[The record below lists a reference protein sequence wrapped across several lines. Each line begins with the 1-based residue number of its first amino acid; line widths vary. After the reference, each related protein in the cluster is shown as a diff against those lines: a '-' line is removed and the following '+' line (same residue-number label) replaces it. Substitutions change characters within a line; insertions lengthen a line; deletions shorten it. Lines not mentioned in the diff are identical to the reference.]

1 MWHNSFGSKFKI
13 SIWGASHAP
22 EVGVC
27 IGGVPA
33 GIALSE
39 ADFEADLSRRRASA
53 KGTTARHEA
62 DVPTIRSGVIKGK
75 TTGEMIEIVF
85 RNGDVRSADY
95 SQFEAHPRPS
105 HVDFV
110 ARAKYGEEVDLRGS
124 GQFSGRMTV
133 LLVAAGVVAKKVVEG
148 VQYATSIV
156 EIGGSRNEAEF
167 SDIITAAMADGDS
180 VGGIVECV
188 AKGVKVGLG
197 EPFFDSAESI
207 IAHLLFSVP
216 AVKGVEFGS
225 GFEGIRLRGSERN
238 DRLVNSDGHTA
249 TNNEGGING
258 GITNGNDLIVRVA
271 IKPTPSISCEQM
283 TYNREL
289 DKVAPLR
296 IKGRHDACIA
306 LRAAVVV
313 ESAVAIA
320 LAELTL
326 TAHAS
331 SLTSRLSSFV

>member
-1 MWHNSFGSKFKI
+1 MWHNSFGSKFKL

-22 EVGVC
+22 EVGVR
-27 IGGVPA
+27 IEGVPQ

-39 ADFEADLSRRRASA
+39 ADFEADLARRRASA

-62 DVPTIRSGVIKGK
+62 DIPTLRTGVVEGV
-75 TTGEMIEIVF
+75 TTGEPIEIVF
-85 RNGDVRSADY
+85 QNGDTRSSDY
-95 SQFEAHPRPS
+95 SQFENHNRPS
-105 HVDFV
+105 HIDFT
-110 ARAKYGEEVDLRGS
+110 ARAKYGSEVDLRGS

-133 LLVAAGVVAKKVVEG
+133 LLVAAGVVAKNILQSTEY
-148 VQYATSIV
+148 QTSIV

-167 SDIITAAMADGDS
+167 ADIIAAAMADGDS
-180 VGGIVECV
+180 VGGIVECR
-188 AKGVKVGLG
+188 ARGIEVGLG

-225 GFEGIRLRGSERN
+225 GFEGVKLRGSERN
-238 DRLVNSDGHTA
+238 DCFVDSEGHTA

-258 GITNGNDLIVRVA
+258 GITNGNELVVRVA
-271 IKPTPSISCEQM
+271 IKPTASISCEQM
-283 TYNREL
+283 TYNKEL
-289 DKVAPLR
+289 GKVAPLR

-313 ESAVAIA
+313 EAVVAIA
-320 LAELTL
+320 LAELKMQ
-326 TAHAS
+326 
-331 SLTSRLSSFV
+331 

>member
-22 EVGVC
+22 EIGVR
-27 IGGVPA
+27 IEGVPQ
-33 GIALSE
+33 GISLSE
-39 ADFEADLSRRRASA
+39 GDFEADLSRRRASA

-62 DVPTIRSGVIKGK
+62 DIPILRSGVAEGT
-75 TTGEMIEIVF
+75 TTGEPMEIVF
-85 RNGDVRSADY
+85 QNGDTRSSDY
-95 SQFEAHPRPS
+95 SQFESHNRPS
-105 HVDFV
+105 HIDFV
-110 ARAKYGEEVDLRGS
+110 ARAKYGNEVDLRGS
-124 GQFSGRMTV
+124 GQFSGRMTA
-133 LLVAAGVVAKKVVEG
+133 LLVAAGVIAKKILQNIEY
-148 VQYATSIV
+148 QTSIV

-167 SDIITAAMADGDS
+167 ADIIAAAMADGDS
-180 VGGIVECV
+180 VGGVVECR
-188 AKGVKVGLG
+188 AKGIEVGLG

-238 DRLVNSDGHTA
+238 DCFVDGEGHTA

-258 GITNGNDLIVRVA
+258 GITNGNELVVRAA
-271 IKPTPSISCEQM
+271 IKPTASISKEQM
-283 TYNREL
+283 TYNKEL
-289 DKVAPLR
+289 GEVVPLR

-313 ESAVAIA
+313 ESVVAIA
-320 LAELTL
+320 LAELKMQQI
-326 TAHAS
+326 
-331 SLTSRLSSFV
+331 

>member
-1 MWHNSFGSKFKI
+1 MWHNSFGSKFKL

-22 EVGVC
+22 EVGVR
-27 IGGVPA
+27 IEGVPQ

-39 ADFEADLSRRRASA
+39 ADFEADLARRRASA

-62 DVPTIRSGVIKGK
+62 DIPTLRTGVVEGV
-75 TTGEMIEIVF
+75 TTGEPIEIVF
-85 RNGDVRSADY
+85 QNGDTRSSDY
-95 SQFEAHPRPS
+95 SQFENHNRPS
-105 HVDFV
+105 HIDFT
-110 ARAKYGEEVDLRGS
+110 ARAKYGSEVDLRGS

-133 LLVAAGVVAKKVVEG
+133 LLVAAGVVAKNILQSTEY
-148 VQYATSIV
+148 QTSIV

-167 SDIITAAMADGDS
+167 ADIIAAAMADGDS
-180 VGGIVECV
+180 VGGVVECR
-188 AKGVKVGLG
+188 ARGIEVGLG

-225 GFEGIRLRGSERN
+225 GFEGVKLRGSERN
-238 DRLVNSDGHTA
+238 DCFVDSEGHTA

-258 GITNGNDLIVRVA
+258 GITNGNELVVRVA
-271 IKPTPSISCEQM
+271 IKPTASISCEQM
-283 TYNREL
+283 TYNKEL
-289 DKVAPLR
+289 GKVAPLR

-313 ESAVAIA
+313 EAVVAIA
-320 LAELTL
+320 LAELKMQ
-326 TAHAS
+326 
-331 SLTSRLSSFV
+331 